1 MHSRS
6 TLTRWHREQLVQ
18 LFSQGWGYRA
28 AASQVGVGVDP
39 VKNFH
44 ERWRL
49 RGMLCLMDKP
59 TKSVFSFEV
68 KKEVVDRHVA
78 GESAMDLAMEFD
90 LSSPAVVRTWVS
102 AWRRGGDDA
111 LRPKPRGRPRGS
123 TMPVVVSEE
132 EHLRKEN
139 KRLRAEVAYLKKLRD
154 LRGQGHA

>member
-1 MHSRS
+1 
-6 TLTRWHREQLVQ
+6 
-18 LFSQGWGYRA
+18 
-28 AASQVGVGVDP
+28 
-39 VKNFH
+39 
-44 ERWRL
+44 
-49 RGMLCLMDKP
+49 MLCLMDKP

-132 EHLRKEN
+132 ERLRQEN